1 MTLTREEI
9 QGMKPGREMDALIA
23 EKVLGWTDIRRVN
36 PAVIHSFSA
45 DGNHANFGF
54 SPVLYKHVPF
64 PLYSTDISA
73 AWEVVEK
80 LRIAVTPQ
88 SIGAPEELSYMAEY
102 ENAPYVELKRVFAK
116 TAPEAICKC
125 ALLAVLNL

>member
-1 MTLTREEI
+1 MTLTRKEI
-9 QGMKPGREMDALIA
+9 LNEPPGIQLDKWVSVHVMGYEIRKEYIWDQSFHEFYYREGIKYENVHYPDEWQPSKYI
-23 EKVLGWTDIRRVN
+23 D
-36 PAVIHSFSA
+36 
-45 DGNHANFGF
+45 
-54 SPVLYKHVPF
+54 
-64 PLYSTDISA
+64 A
-73 AWEVVEK
+73 AWEVVDK

-102 ENAPYVELKRVFAK
+102 ENAPYVELKRVFAR

>member
-1 MTLTREEI
+1 MTLTRKAVEKKWNSSPSWTRDEWI
-9 QGMKPGREMDALIA
+9 SEVVFNQPVREVPWIGKYVKN
-23 EKVLGWTDIRRVN
+23 EKT
-36 PAVIHSFSA
+36 
-45 DGNHANFGF
+45 GNEYILP
-54 SPVLYKHVPF
+54 S
-64 PLYSTDISA
+64 YSTDITA